1 MYFAK
6 KKLAP
11 SSLMGWESGWDMLM
25 GHRDDVRELDSEGGA
40 LLVGD
45 LGEMVRFSCIK
56 TDFDCSIWRAF
67 RIIRSDSSRNM
78 TSSRFR

>member
-1 MYFAK
+1 
-6 KKLAP
+6 
-11 SSLMGWESGWDMLM
+11 MGWESGRGMLM

-40 LLVGD
+40 LLFGD

-56 TDFDCSIWRAF
+56 PDFDCSIWRAF

-78 TSSRFR
+78 TSPRFL